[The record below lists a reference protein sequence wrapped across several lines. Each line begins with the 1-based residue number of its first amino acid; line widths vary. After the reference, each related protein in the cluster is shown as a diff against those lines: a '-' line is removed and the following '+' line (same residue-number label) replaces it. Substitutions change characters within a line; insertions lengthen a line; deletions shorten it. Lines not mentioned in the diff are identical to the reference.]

1 MKTALV
7 QRILDVLP
15 IIGIVGVALVGV
27 FVAMNLLVA
36 AIPADATPSPS
47 ALIAL
52 GSPTQAPDLTFVAA
66 MPTPTATP
74 MKTVALPTAAPT
86 IWRGVVQAKDPH
98 GVWSAIMYYPE
109 FAPGTT
115 PLGNAMN
122 ADMAAEVQARL
133 EQWEVGPAAVRA
145 GKGKVNQLAG
155 NFTVEM
161 TSPTLASFT
170 LTWYDNVSGTD
181 PTTNVETINY
191 DLGTG
196 ARLGITDIFPD
207 TSAGLAILS
216 VQSQAMLQA
225 YLGKD
230 YDANI
235 VSQGTAAS
243 PSNFA
248 TWSFTTGGLK
258 ITFPEYQVAPY
269 SDGMPEIVIPWSAL
283 RDVVPATGP
292 VARLAGKQP

>member
-1 MKTALV
+1 MKTAIV

-15 IIGIVGVALVGV
+15 IIGIVGFALVGV

-36 AIPADATPSPS
+36 AIPGDATPSPS
-47 ALIAL
+47 AEIAA
-52 GSPTQAPDLTFVAA
+52 GSPTLVPDLTFGAA

-74 MKTVALPTAAPT
+74 MQTVALPTAAPT
-86 IWRGVVQAKDPH
+86 IWRGTAQAKDPA
-98 GVWSAIMYYPE
+98 GVWSALLYYPQ

-115 PLGNAMN
+115 PLGNQMN
-122 ADMAAEVQARL
+122 ADMTGEVQARL
-133 EQWEVGPAAVRA
+133 DQWEVGPAAIRA
-145 GKGKVNQLAG
+145 GKGKVNQLVG

-170 LTWYDNVSGTD
+170 LTWYDNVSVPD

-207 TSAGLAILS
+207 TSAGLAVLS
-216 VQSQAMLQA
+216 AQSQTMLQTS
-225 YLGKD
+225 LGKD
-230 YDANI
+230 YDASI

-248 TWSFTTGGLK
+248 TWALTTAGLK

-269 SDGMPEIVIPWSAL
+269 ADGMPEVVIPWSTL

-292 VARLAGKQP
+292 VAQLAGKQP